1 MNHREQYDVAVVGA
15 GTAGAAVAGFLAE
28 HGMRVV
34 CVDRRPL
41 DRAGAHWINGVP
53 ASAFERAGL
62 PLPAGAEHRGGQGG
76 FHLVAG
82 QGPHRLLIDNHG
94 VLEVD
99 MRLLV
104 ARLQARAQRLGV
116 HFVAEVGIRG
126 VKDGQLITD
135 RGPLSA
141 TWFIDASGL
150 TGARLLDQ
158 PSVPARH
165 ICVAA
170 QEVRRVLDRNA
181 ARTYFARHEI
191 AEGEVLCFTGI
202 AGGYSILNLRLCGDH
217 ISILTGSIPAAGYPA
232 YPSGKAILNTFVASQ
247 PWIGETLF
255 GGARAIPV
263 RRPRD
268 VLARGPIALLGDAGC
283 QVFPAHGSGIGAGL
297 VAARVLAD
305 TVAAIKAARSR
316 SRSSSTD
323 LHAYAVAWQ
332 RKHGGLLA
340 AYDLFRRFSQALSAA
355 DIECMMKHG
364 LMDPDIGRAGL
375 EQTLPGLPARAL
387 PGKLIALA
395 RCPGLSARLARIGVR
410 MLAVRA
416 LYARYPRDPA
426 HLPRWSRA
434 VARLFRDPP
443 DIPGHA

>member
-1 MNHREQYDVAVVGA
+1 MKHREQYDVVVVGA

-34 CVDRRPL
+34 CVDRKPL
-41 DRAGAHWINGVP
+41 HQAGACWVNGVP
-53 ASAFERAGL
+53 ASAFQRAGL
-62 PLPAGAEHRGGQGG
+62 PLPEGPEHRGGKGG

-82 QGPHRLLIDNHG
+82 NGPHRLTIDSRG
-94 VLEVD
+94 VIEVD

-104 ARLQARAQRLGV
+104 TRLQDRARRLGV
-116 HFVAEVGIRG
+116 DFVAEVGTRG
-126 VKDGQLITD
+126 VTDGALITD
-135 RGPLSA
+135 HGPLPA

-158 PSVPARH
+158 ASVPAQH

-170 QEVRRVLDRNA
+170 QEVRRVLDRDA
-181 ARTYFARHEI
+181 ARAFFARHET
-191 AEGEVLCFTGI
+191 AEGDVLCFTGV
-202 AGGYSILNLRLCGDH
+202 AGGYSILNLRLSGDQL
-217 ISILTGSIPAAGYPA
+217 SILTGSIPAAGFPA
-232 YPSGKAILNTFVASQ
+232 YPSGKAILREFVASQ
-247 PWIGETLF
+247 PWIGEALF

-305 TVAAIKAARSR
+305 TLAAVKAAGSA
-316 SRSSSTD
+316 D

-340 AYDLFRRFSQALSAA
+340 TYDLFRRFSQSLCTA
-355 DIECMMKHG
+355 DIECMMKRG
-364 LMDPDIGRAGL
+364 LMDPELGRAGL
-375 EQTLPGLPARAL
+375 EQTLPSLPARAL
-387 PGKLIALA
+387 PAKLVALA
-395 RCPGLSARLARIGVR
+395 RCPGLTARLARIGAR

-434 VARLFRDPP
+434 IARLFRDPP
-443 DIPGHA
+443 DVPGHT

>member
-1 MNHREQYDVAVVGA
+1 MNHRDQYDVAVVGA

-41 DRAGAHWINGVP
+41 DRAGAHWVNGVP

-62 PLPAGAEHRGGQGG
+62 PPPAGPEHRGGEGD

-82 QGPHRLLIDNHG
+82 HGPHRLVIDSHG

-104 ARLQARAQRLGV
+104 ARLQDRARRLGV
-116 HFVAEVGIRG
+116 NFVAEVGIRG
-126 VKDGQLITD
+126 VKDGELITD
-135 RGPLSA
+135 RGPLAA

-158 PSVPARH
+158 PSVPAQH

-170 QEVRRVLDRNA
+170 QEVRRVIDKDA
-181 ARTYFARHEI
+181 ARAFFARHDT
-191 AEGEVLCFTGI
+191 AEGDVLCFAGI
-202 AGGYSILNLRLCGDH
+202 AGGYSILNLRLSGDH
-217 ISILTGSIPAAGYPA
+217 VSILTGSIPAAGYPA
-232 YPSGKAILNTFVASQ
+232 YPSGKAILSTFVASQ
-247 PWIGETLF
+247 PWIGEPLF

-283 QVFPAHGSGIGAGL
+283 QVFPAHGSGIGTGL
-297 VAARVLAD
+297 IAARVLAD
-305 TVAAIKAARSR
+305 TLAAIKATRSG
-316 SRSSSTD
+316 STD

-340 AYDLFRRFSQALSAA
+340 AYDLFRRFSQTLCAA
-355 DIECMMKHG
+355 DIECMMKRG
-364 LMDPDIGRAGL
+364 LMDPELGRAGL
-375 EQTLPGLPARAL
+375 EQTLPGLPARVL
-387 PGKLIALA
+387 PGKLVALA
-395 RCPGLSARLARIGVR
+395 RCPGLSARLARVGAR

-443 DIPGHA
+443 DIPGHT